1 VSAIVHIC
9 FRHSWTDE
17 QLHQGA
23 RDFALEVK
31 PQVPGL
37 VWKIFTNDEASSQS
51 CGIYLFESLDAA
63 RAYVAG
69 ERVQAMTSGTELS
82 DVTVRVDEV
91 MEAES
96 ILAGAPLEATAS

>member
-1 VSAIVHIC
+1 MSAIVHIS

-17 QLHQGA
+17 ELHQGA
-23 RDFALEVK
+23 RSFALEVK

-37 VWKIFTNDEASSQS
+37 IWKIFTNDEASSQS
-51 CGIYLFESLDAA
+51 CGIYLFDTLDAA

-69 ERVQAMTSGTELS
+69 ERVQGMKESTELS

-96 ILAGAPLEATAS
+96 ILTGAPLEATAS